1 MVAGSIGGGG
11 SGSDIIVARGRH
23 LAQLGTG
30 THLAQR
36 VACVQFCTLWSTE
49 MYL

>member
-36 VACVQFCTLWSTE
+36 VAWARGTRDMKTTE
-49 MYL
+49 P